1 MNLGHPFEWLSPS
14 SQNRAFLVLF
24 IFTLVVLASLQVL
37 GGPLSTEA
45 APAGVV
51 SFELVGELALAQSMV
66 ESWGETGRVYAG
78 LNLGLDYLFMVAYG
92 CAIALGCV
100 LVARSLSQRVRF
112 LSTAGVVLAW
122 AQFGAALLDA
132 VENYALIRVL
142 LGSQQELW
150 PVVALWCAV
159 FKFLIVAVGLVYVL
173 IGAVIAIGV
182 KARSASS
189 RAR

>member
-1 MNLGHPFEWLSPS
+1 MKLRHPFEWLSVS
-14 SQNRAFLVLF
+14 GQNRAFLVLF
-24 IFTLVVLASLQVL
+24 LFTLVVMASMQVL

-45 APAGVV
+45 APAGIV
-51 SFELVGELALAQSMV
+51 SFELAGELARAQSMV
-66 ESWGETGRVYAG
+66 ESWGETGQIYAG
-78 LNLGLDYLFMVAYG
+78 LSLGLDYLFMVAYA

-112 LSTAGVVLAW
+112 LSTVGVVLAW

-132 VENYALIRVL
+132 VENYTLIRVL

-150 PVVALWCAV
+150 PGVARWCAV

-173 IGAVIAIGV
+173 IGAVIAVGA